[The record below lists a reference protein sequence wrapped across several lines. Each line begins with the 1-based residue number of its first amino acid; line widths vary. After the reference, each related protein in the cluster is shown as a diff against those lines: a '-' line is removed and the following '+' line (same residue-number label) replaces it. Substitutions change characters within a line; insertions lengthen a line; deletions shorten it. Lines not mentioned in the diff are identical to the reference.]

1 MILEGF
7 LNSHLLNK
15 RNLIWIRQI
24 RCQFVT
30 AKFSGDEPGKKAD
43 EQKWHKIHPDAEP
56 RNIGCSELLNA
67 TENR

>member
-1 MILEGF
+1 MF
-7 LNSHLLNK
+7 
-15 RNLIWIRQI
+15 LIWIRQI
-24 RCQFVT
+24 RGQFVT